1 MVRISFFF
9 SFKQKTAYEMRIS
22 DWSSD
27 VCSSDLRGSPSA
39 RRGSASPAAAP
50 RRRQHG
56 RSGAGPPR
64 PSCAASHRGEPPI
77 GVRGE
82 VHRQG
87 LGHRLDFHHLKRR
100 AAAAGG
106 AGEAARLGAPAL
118 FGGRGQGGGRTD
130 RKSVASGKGVS
141 GRVDPGGRRFI
152 KKKTL

>member
-87 LGHRLDFHHLKRR
+87 LGHRLDRSEERR
-100 AAAAGG
+100 
-106 AGEAARLGAPAL
+106 
-118 FGGRGQGGGRTD
+118 
-130 RKSVASGKGVS
+130 VGKECVS
-141 GRVDPGGRRFI
+141 KFRSRWSPDNE
-152 KKKTL
+152 KKKKQNNKQTTTQYT